1 MIFLL
6 FSSIPFLYHFLP
18 VVLLPYYLA
27 PYKLKNTVILI
38 SSLAFYAF
46 GEPRFVLIMILNIL
60 LGYIFGILI
69 EAFHQ
74 RKWDKLFLGL
84 SLCTSLGM
92 LGYFKY
98 ADFFILNFN
107 RLTGLGIPLLRI
119 ALPVG
124 ISFYTFQLLSYTIDV
139 YRGRV
144 KAQKN
149 FILLATYIASF
160 PQLIAG
166 PIVRYA
172 DIEPQLTKRV
182 YSIDKLALG
191 IRRFVLGLSKKVLL
205 ANSLGEL
212 CEIFKASKDLSILF
226 FWLYA
231 VSFTLH
237 IYFDFSGYSDMAI
250 GLGKMLGFDF
260 PENFNYPYISSS
272 ITQFWRRWHISL
284 GSWFRD
290 YLYIPLGG
298 NRVSSSKWLFNI
310 FLVWFA
316 TGLWHG
322 ASWNFILWGLLY
334 GLLLVIEKQGL
345 YRLLERSKIGSHI
358 YVMLFVTLGFV
369 LFNAA
374 DLKEAATDLGAMFGL
389 KGYPLFS
396 AEFWYY
402 LRSYSVTLIISALA
416 ATPLFSKLVASL
428 NNRKYG
434 ALLTKIAEPVLLVAL
449 LLVNT
454 AYLVDGSFNPFL
466 YFRF

>member
-6 FSSIPFLYHFLP
+6 FSSIPFLYYFLP
-18 VVLLPYYLA
+18 VVLLLYYLA

-149 FILLATYIASF
+149 FVLLATYIASF

-182 YSIDKLALG
+182 HSIDKLALG

-212 CEIFKASKDLSILF
+212 CEIFKASKDPSILF

-237 IYFDFSGYSDMAI
+237 IYFDFSGYSDIAI

>member
-6 FSSIPFLYHFLP
+6 FSSIPFLYYFLP
-18 VVLLPYYLA
+18 VVLLLYYLA

-46 GEPRFVLIMILNIL
+46 GEPRFVLIMMLNIL

-149 FILLATYIASF
+149 FVLLATYIASF

-212 CEIFKASKDLSILF
+212 CEIFKASKDPSILF

>member
-1 MIFLL
+1 M
-6 FSSIPFLYHFLP
+6 
-18 VVLLPYYLA
+18 VLLLYYLA

-149 FILLATYIASF
+149 FVLLATYIASF

-182 YSIDKLALG
+182 HSIDKLALG

-212 CEIFKASKDLSILF
+212 CEIFKASKDPSILF

-298 NRVSSSKWLFNI
+298 NRVSSSRWLFNI

-345 YRLLERSKIGSHI
+345 HRLLERSRIGSHI
-358 YVMLFVTLGFV
+358 YVMLFVILGFV

-402 LRSYSVTLIISALA
+402 LRSYGMTLIISALA

>member
-6 FSSIPFLYHFLP
+6 FSSIPFLYYFLP
-18 VVLLPYYLA
+18 VVLLLYYLA

-46 GEPRFVLIMILNIL
+46 GEPRFVLIMMLNIL
-60 LGYIFGILI
+60 LGYVFGILI

-74 RKWDKLFLGL
+74 RTWDKLFLGL

-107 RLTGLGIPLLRI
+107 RLTGLGFPLLRI

-144 KAQKN
+144 RAQKN
-149 FILLATYIASF
+149 FVLLATYIASF

-298 NRVSSSKWLFNI
+298 NRVSSSRWLFNI

-345 YRLLERSKIGSHI
+345 HRLLERSRIGSHI
-358 YVMLFVTLGFV
+358 YVMLFVILGFV

-402 LRSYSVTLIISALA
+402 LRSYGMTLIISALA

>member
-1 MIFLL
+1 ML
-6 FSSIPFLYHFLP
+6 FSSIPFLYYFLP
-18 VVLLPYYLA
+18 VVLLLYYLA

-139 YRGRV
+139 YRGRG

-434 ALLTKIAEPVLLVAL
+434 TLLTKIAEPVLLVAL

>member
-6 FSSIPFLYHFLP
+6 FSSIPFLYYFLP
-18 VVLLPYYLA
+18 VVLLLYYLA
-27 PYKLKNTVILI
+27 PDKLKNTVILI

-149 FILLATYIASF
+149 FVLLATYIASF

>member
-1 MIFLL
+1 M
-6 FSSIPFLYHFLP
+6 
-18 VVLLPYYLA
+18 VLLLYYLA
-27 PYKLKNTVILI
+27 PDKLKNTVILI

-149 FILLATYIASF
+149 FVLLATYIASF

>member
-18 VVLLPYYLA
+18 VVLLLYYLA

-107 RLTGLGIPLLRI
+107 RLTGLDIPLLRI

-334 GLLLVIEKQGL
+334 GLLLVIEKQEL

>member
-6 FSSIPFLYHFLP
+6 FSSIPFLYYFLP
-18 VVLLPYYLA
+18 VVLLLYYLA

-212 CEIFKASKDLSILF
+212 CEIFKASKDPSILF

-298 NRVSSSKWLFNI
+298 NKVSSSRWLFNI
-310 FLVWFA
+310 FLIWFA

>member
-6 FSSIPFLYHFLP
+6 FSSIPFLYYFLP
-18 VVLLPYYLA
+18 VVLLLYYLA

-144 KAQKN
+144 NAQKN

>member
-1 MIFLL
+1 M
-6 FSSIPFLYHFLP
+6 
-18 VVLLPYYLA
+18 VLLLYYLA

-149 FILLATYIASF
+149 FVLLATYIASF

-182 YSIDKLALG
+182 HSIDKLALG

-212 CEIFKASKDLSILF
+212 CEIFKASKDPSILF

>member
-6 FSSIPFLYHFLP
+6 FSSIPFLYYFLP
-18 VVLLPYYLA
+18 VVLLLYYLA

-212 CEIFKASKDLSILF
+212 CEIFKASKDPSILF

>member
-6 FSSIPFLYHFLP
+6 FSSIPFLYYFLP
-18 VVLLPYYLA
+18 VVLLLYYLA

-149 FILLATYIASF
+149 FVLLATYIASF

-212 CEIFKASKDLSILF
+212 CEIFKAS
-226 FWLYA
+226 
-231 VSFTLH
+231 
-237 IYFDFSGYSDMAI
+237 
-250 GLGKMLGFDF
+250 
-260 PENFNYPYISSS
+260 
-272 ITQFWRRWHISL
+272 
-284 GSWFRD
+284 
-290 YLYIPLGG
+290 
-298 NRVSSSKWLFNI
+298 
-310 FLVWFA
+310 
-316 TGLWHG
+316 
-322 ASWNFILWGLLY
+322 
-334 GLLLVIEKQGL
+334 
-345 YRLLERSKIGSHI
+345 
-358 YVMLFVTLGFV
+358 
-369 LFNAA
+369 
-374 DLKEAATDLGAMFGL
+374 
-389 KGYPLFS
+389 
-396 AEFWYY
+396 
-402 LRSYSVTLIISALA
+402 
-416 ATPLFSKLVASL
+416 
-428 NNRKYG
+428 
-434 ALLTKIAEPVLLVAL
+434 
-449 LLVNT
+449 
-454 AYLVDGSFNPFL
+454 
-466 YFRF
+466 

>member
-1 MIFLL
+1 M
-6 FSSIPFLYHFLP
+6 
-18 VVLLPYYLA
+18 VLLLYYLA

-46 GEPRFVLIMILNIL
+46 GEPRFVLIMMLNIL
-60 LGYIFGILI
+60 LGYVFGILI

-74 RKWDKLFLGL
+74 RTWDKLFLGL

-107 RLTGLGIPLLRI
+107 RLTGLGFPLLRI

-144 KAQKN
+144 RAQKN
-149 FILLATYIASF
+149 FVLLATYIASF

-298 NRVSSSKWLFNI
+298 NRVSSSRWLFNI

-345 YRLLERSKIGSHI
+345 HRLLERSRIGSHI
-358 YVMLFVTLGFV
+358 YVMLFVILGFV

-402 LRSYSVTLIISALA
+402 LRSYGMTLIISALA